1 MITAVALPEILRDP
15 RFADWRDLREAS
27 WIINGYLVAYIA
39 VMPLSG
45 RAADR
50 FGLPRLLVLGLVTFA
65 IGSIL
70 SGAAQ
75 DLQMLVAA
83 RILQGLGGGAMVPL
97 ATAAASHLYEGAGRA
112 RALGVVAA
120 ATFLGMAVGPVLGSL
135 VLEHLDLSIAT
146 AAGRAGSPL
155 AVFLAPS
162 WRWVFYAGAPLALLV
177 ALYVWAAGPAW
188 PPADEKR
195 SLDLPGA
202 ALFTIALAATLIAL
216 TQGPDAAGPLG
227 VPIAAVVAVAAGML
241 ALLRMLRA
249 REPFLDP
256 RHFRVPA
263 FTGSVLVSLLT
274 GYALATAIIG
284 AAVFVDRVRYAGPEE
299 QRLVLGTLAG
309 AMALGALGSG
319 FLIRRTGIVPVML
332 VGLGAQVAGL
342 LLLSGATPGTELR
355 TLVGA
360 LALFGLGF
368 GATVTPRS
376 TAAAEALGRGA
387 YGVAAAGVTVAR
399 MIGMAVGLA
408 TLSALGSQRIEAL
421 SVVLTDA
428 AARDAVLPP
437 ALRGRPLE
445 DGLVVAALETW
456 AAGQAATILA
466 QLFLVAA
473 AVTAAAVLP
482 TLWMRGSGRARALLG
497 VQLGRDPSAAAR
509 PDDLDRPTVSL

>member
-1 MITAVALPEILRDP
+1 
-15 RFADWRDLREAS
+15 
-27 WIINGYLVAYIA
+27 
-39 VMPLSG
+39 
-45 RAADR
+45 
-50 FGLPRLLVLGLVTFA
+50 
-65 IGSIL
+65 
-70 SGAAQ
+70 
-75 DLQMLVAA
+75 
-83 RILQGLGGGAMVPL
+83 
-97 ATAAASHLYEGAGRA
+97 
-112 RALGVVAA
+112 
-120 ATFLGMAVGPVLGSL
+120 
-135 VLEHLDLSIAT
+135 
-146 AAGRAGSPL
+146 
-155 AVFLAPS
+155 
-162 WRWVFYAGAPLALLV
+162 
-177 ALYVWAAGPAW
+177 
-188 PPADEKR
+188 
-195 SLDLPGA
+195 
-202 ALFTIALAATLIAL
+202 
-216 TQGPDAAGPLG
+216 
-227 VPIAAVVAVAAGML
+227 
-241 ALLRMLRA
+241 MLRA

-342 LLLSGATPGTELR
+342 LLLAGASPGTELR

-456 AAGQAATILA
+456 AAGQAAAILA

-482 TLWMRGSGRARALLG
+482 TLWIRGSGRARAPLG
-497 VQLGRDPSAAAR
+497 VQLGRDAAPAAR